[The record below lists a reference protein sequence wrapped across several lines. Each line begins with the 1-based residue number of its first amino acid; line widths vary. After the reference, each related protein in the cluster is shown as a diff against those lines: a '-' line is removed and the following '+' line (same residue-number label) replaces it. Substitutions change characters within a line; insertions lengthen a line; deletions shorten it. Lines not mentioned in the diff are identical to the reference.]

1 MPISN
6 EVLNGISLAG
16 TALALMMF
24 CSQIPTYIVVVRNR
38 TVGNLSVLP
47 TIGTWANTSAW
58 VVYALLIKDNA
69 ILIVN
74 AIGAGIAL
82 IYLGVFL
89 LYSPSI
95 SRTALHLAG
104 VLAASAVVYSSIAL
118 PTSTPIA
125 DKVLAMG
132 SVAVAC
138 NVVMYAAPLAQLH
151 IALSTFDPAA
161 IPTLLVLV
169 GTMTSLLWGGY
180 GLLLSPPNWFVAGP
194 NVAGIA
200 LGIIQLIVAAYIML
214 SVRRNPSPLGSS
226 TREAYKTGST
236 KTMLQMSTEK
246 STSSPAAT
254 AATSKQSQRITAGSW
269 AVLSALQMRDARS
282 II

>member
-1 MPISN
+1 M
-6 EVLNGISLAG
+6 AG
-16 TALALMMF
+16 L
-24 CSQIPTYIVVVRNR
+24 Q
-38 TVGNLSVLP
+38 
-47 TIGTWANTSAW
+47 IGTWANTSAW

-118 PTSTPIA
+118 PTSIPIA

-169 GTMTSLLWGGY
+169 RIR
-180 GLLLSPPNWFVAGP
+180 SPV
-194 NVAGIA
+194 IA
-200 LGIIQLIVAAYIML
+200 M
-214 SVRRNPSPLGSS
+214 RNPLRPPPPPFSESCC
-226 TREAYKTGST
+226 
-236 KTMLQMSTEK
+236 
-246 STSSPAAT
+246 
-254 AATSKQSQRITAGSW
+254 
-269 AVLSALQMRDARS
+269 VLCRWGL
-282 II
+282 